1 MACHG
6 ARPVPPLR
14 PLIAVLVACGLLL
27 AGVLPGVSA
36 VLRGAGG
43 QGDLC
48 VAGNGSIPSRSDGG
62 RHDAHCVLC
71 LTHAVGDTA
80 PPPRAHAVLRPET
93 AHAPLAEAMRR
104 RHVATPRWRAP
115 PSRAPPP
122 IAAVAARTA

>member
-1 MACHG
+1 V
-6 ARPVPPLR
+6 ARQGPPLR
-14 PLIAVLVACGLLL
+14 PLIAILVACGLLL

-48 VAGNGSIPSRSDGG
+48 VAGNGSIPARSDGG
-62 RHDAHCVLC
+62 GHTAHCVLC

-80 PPPRAHAVLRPET
+80 PPPRADAVLRPAA

-104 RHVATPRWRAP
+104 RHVAAPRWRVP

-122 IAAVAARTA
+122 IAVAAVAARTV